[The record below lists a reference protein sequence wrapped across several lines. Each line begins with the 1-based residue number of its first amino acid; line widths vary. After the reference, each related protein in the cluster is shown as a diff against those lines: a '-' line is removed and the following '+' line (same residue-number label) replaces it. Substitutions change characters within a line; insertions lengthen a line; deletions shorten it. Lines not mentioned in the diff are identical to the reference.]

1 MFSDTV
7 GRLYKNHTVLGN
19 GSFGKVFS
27 AQRVADSK
35 IVAVKE
41 VDTTGAGLAERMM
54 ILAEYTYYP
63 HIVDPNVVTCYTTH
77 FDNASGQLYIEME
90 YCPGGS
96 LLDLIKNQRV
106 KKQPLPEKDVWK
118 IFKGLASALVYLHSP
133 EKKQGMGTIIH
144 RDIKPAN
151 IVFSNDGSAKICDF
165 GLSRGLNELSVA
177 SSKVGTDAYMAPE
190 VNQGEYNEKVDV
202 WSLGCVI
209 LELCS
214 LHKPRPHEPII
225 LEAYSPQ
232 LASILRSCLTVSP
245 EDRISSAKLLHL
257 LSIQE
262 SEALSRKP
270 STYYGLDDN
279 DEDTEEDA
287 GDLEL
292 REQKEKIRAQEQK
305 QQECA
310 AEAEAVV
317 EEEGKTE
324 TEAESLVFFDQNITI
339 PTLNTIPND
348 EGDEEY
354 CSQLNTASVV
364 HESSDITPEV
374 ILKQI
379 ESLNG
384 DPEMIRPLLLQCV
397 SALATRDSEI
407 AHLKVM
413 LSIHNQQ
420 SPSTVSRPSI
430 ETPTRMSNDGRTESI
445 DFTIKE
451 TTQFATLTEKESTC
465 PSPRSLDHSMGIVL
479 DDLVANQHKLRANME
494 IGILQ
499 RSIQS
504 RDAIIDSMKRQT
516 EENAKGT
523 KTFIDALYNDIRNL
537 ESELKEKDVIIEE
550 LCETI
555 DKNNM
560 MSSPIRRMESLS
572 ILEEGSL
579 VDRSKSAT
587 PETKNPRKKSLHSP
601 DREQQIQNLK
611 DELIKQQAESAA
623 LRERKFIKQE
633 CIIQDLTA
641 SLQAAKAEIDSLRQK
656 VALQTTAP
664 SNPYANMPSLIK
676 MPSLELS
683 QYVSRINELEQT
695 NETLTEELEA
705 RDLKVQQM
713 REAILHQEISIT
725 KLREVAEAQHAENKK
740 LHDAIGIQASTISAL
755 VRKRSPQLPSNASP
769 SGKQ

>member
-7 GRLYKNHTVLGN
+7 GRLYKNHAVVGN

-35 IVAVKE
+35 VVAVKE
-41 VDTTGAGLAERMM
+41 IDTTGADFAERLT
-54 ILAEYTYYP
+54 ILAEYSYYP

-77 FDNASGQLYIEME
+77 FDDVSGQLYIEME

-96 LLDLIKNQRV
+96 LLDLIKSQRV

-133 EKKQGMGTIIH
+133 EKKPNVGTIIH

-151 IVFSNDGSAKICDF
+151 VIFSNDGVAKICDF
-165 GLSRGLNELSVA
+165 GLSRGLHELSVA
-177 SSKVGTDAYMAPE
+177 SSKVGTDIYMAPE
-190 VNQGEYNEKVDV
+190 INGGEYNEKVDV

-214 LHKPRPHEPII
+214 LTKPRPYEPII
-225 LEAYSPQ
+225 LETYSPQ
-232 LASILRSCLTVSP
+232 LASILRNCLMVSP
-245 EDRISSAKLLHL
+245 EERISSAKLLHL

-262 SEALSRKP
+262 SEALLRKP

-305 QQECA
+305 QQECVT
-310 AEAEAVV
+310 EVV
-317 EEEGKTE
+317 IEEEGKAE
-324 TEAESLVFFDQNITI
+324 TDAESLVFFDQNITL
-339 PTLNTIPND
+339 PTLSTIPNED
-348 EGDEEY
+348 GDEEY
-354 CSQLNTASVV
+354 CSKMDTASIVN
-364 HESSDITPEV
+364 ESSDLTPEV

-379 ESLNG
+379 ESFNG
-384 DPEMIRPLLLQCV
+384 DPETIRPLLLQCV

-420 SPSTVSRPSI
+420 SPSAVSRPSI

-445 DFTIKE
+445 DFTAKE
-451 TTQFATLTEKESTC
+451 TAQFATLTEKESTC
-465 PSPRSLDHSMGIVL
+465 PSPRSIDYSMGIVL
-479 DDLVANQHKLRANME
+479 DDLVANQHRLRTNLE

-504 RDAIIDSMKRQT
+504 RDAIIDSMKKQT

-537 ESELKEKDVIIEE
+537 ETELKEKDVIIEE

-555 DKNNM
+555 DKNHL
-560 MSSPIRRMESLS
+560 MSSPSKRMGSLS
-572 ILEEGSL
+572 ILEEGSFI
-579 VDRSKSAT
+579 DRSKSAT
-587 PETKNPRKKSLHSP
+587 PETRTHRKKSLHSP
-601 DREQQIQNLK
+601 DREQEIQNLK
-611 DELIKQQAESAA
+611 DELIRQHAESAA
-623 LRERKFIKQE
+623 LREKKFIKQE

-641 SLQAAKAEIDSLRQK
+641 SLRAANAEIDSLRQK
-656 VALQTTAP
+656 AALQIP
-664 SNPYANMPSLIK
+664 VPNNPYANMSNVIK
-676 MPSLELS
+676 MPSIELS

-695 NETLTEELEA
+695 NETLAEELEA

-725 KLREVAEAQHAENKK
+725 KLREVAEAQHAENKR

-755 VRKRSPQLPSNASP
+755 VRKRSPQLPSNTSP